1 MDTIPLST
9 SSLANGVRFG
19 MCGYIAEG
27 GEDRPYSRRYIKS
40 IKWNVQCPTGNM
52 ECSSSTQAQYCAAPE
67 GAVPAVGKFAL
78 NVLLVAALF
87 DSPFWILQCTFYLIS
102 FPFISSPSPLHPFL
116 SGSRNIFPGANHQVA
131 RFAWTSG
138 LKATLING

>member
-27 GEDRPYSRRYIKS
+27 GKDRPYSRRYIKS

-52 ECSSSTQAQYCAAPE
+52 ECSSSTQAQYCAEPE
-67 GAVPAVGKFAL
+67 GAVPAVGKFAI

-102 FPFISSPSPLHPFL
+102 FPFISSPPRCTLSFL
-116 SGSRNIFPGANHQVA
+116 AHATSSRAPNIRWLASHGPVD
-131 RFAWTSG
+131 
-138 LKATLING
+138 